1 MYLKSISFSK
11 ALLVGSA
18 VALPIIL
25 GVVFNFLEIGLAIG
39 FGAFWSSPSDV
50 SGSFKQKRN
59 GILLSAVLI
68 TIISFIG
75 GYLHYEKW
83 ISFFVLG
90 ILSFCIALISVY
102 GFRASLISFSGLLAL
117 VLSFALTLERLE
129 IYQYA
134 LLVGLGGIWYL
145 LLTTLWHKAFP
156 KAETEEFLTETYLL
170 TAKFLETRG
179 KLADFKADTKRL
191 QKELLDLQA
200 HLTEN
205 HSTLREILILSRKS
219 SGPSNYEDQKLL
231 VFVQLIEMLENAI
244 ANPAAYERM
253 QGLFK
258 DHPQYITKFQ
268 SLNFEMAAQLRKI
281 ARAGSDPK
289 KLPNNENL
297 ISCFANIKTEIE
309 FLEKGLLY
317 GDYILLQNFLDYQE
331 KQYEKLKRIKWLLDD
346 PNPTEIGTID
356 RKTARR
362 FVAFPEYDP
371 MLLVRNLSFNS
382 NIFRHALRLSVTLM
396 TGYAL
401 GSVFPFQNPYWILLT
416 IIVIMRPSYGLTKSR
431 SIDRIVGTLIGV
443 VIAVGLVFVIQNP
456 YIFAILGIGSL
467 VVAFSMT
474 QKNNKTS
481 AVFITL
487 SVIFIYAILEP
498 NVLGVI
504 KFRLIDTVVGA
515 ALSYLAMRILWPT
528 WESVSMRKSIEKSV
542 QANQIFLQK
551 IIAYYLQK
559 GKLPTSYA
567 LARKRAFLETSN
579 LNSAFQ
585 RMAQEPKSKQ
595 REIDKIYEMVVLN
608 HSFLASLASLGT
620 YVQHHKTT
628 DVSPQFKTA
637 AHKIE
642 TALTQIL
649 KCLQGNDCSTLDI
662 KPEAQYVFE
671 EDLLPFSTE
680 KIKGADL
687 QGKMELRNLQE
698 KHLVWEQLKW
708 QFAMSGKML
717 HLVNAVRF

>member
-1 MYLKSISFSK
+1 MKSISFSK
-11 ALLVGSA
+11 ALLVGFA
-18 VALPIIL
+18 VTVPIIL

-59 GILLSAVLI
+59 GILMSAILI

-75 GYLHYEKW
+75 GYLHYERW

-90 ILSFCIALISVY
+90 ILSFCIALIAVY

-117 VLSFALTLERLE
+117 VLSFALHLERLE

-134 LLVGLGGIWYL
+134 LMVGLGGIWYL
-145 LLTTLWHKAFP
+145 LLTKLWQLTFP
-156 KAETEEFLTETYLL
+156 NAETEEFLTLTYLL
-170 TAKFLETRG
+170 TAKFLETRA
-179 KLADFKADTKRL
+179 KLTDRKEDTKKL
-191 QKELLDLQA
+191 QQELLDLQTE
-200 HLTEN
+200 LTAN
-205 HSTLREILILSRKS
+205 HATLREILILSRKT
-219 SGPSNYEDQKLL
+219 SGPSNYDDQRLL
-231 VFVQLIEMLENAI
+231 VFVQLIEMLENAV

-253 QGLFK
+253 QELFK

-268 SLNFEMAAQLRKI
+268 SLNFEMADQLRKI
-281 ARAGSDPK
+281 ADANNN
-289 KLPNNENL
+289 PNNLPDNVNL
-297 ISCFANIKTEIE
+297 ITCFTNIKTEIE
-309 FLEKGLLY
+309 FLQKELLY
-317 GDYILLQNFLDYQE
+317 SDYILLQNFLDYQE

-362 FVAFPEYDP
+362 FVAFPEFDP
-371 MLLVRNLSFNS
+371 MLIFRNFSFSS
-382 NIFRHALRLSVTLM
+382 NIFRHSMRLAVALM
-396 TGYAL
+396 IGYAL
-401 GSVFPFQNPYWILLT
+401 GSLFPFQNPYWILLT

-431 SIDRIVGTLIGV
+431 SINRIVGTLIGA

-467 VVAFSMT
+467 VLAFSMI

-498 NVLGVI
+498 DILGVI

-515 ALSYLAMRILWPT
+515 ALAYLAMRLLWPS
-528 WESVSMRKSIEKSV
+528 WEAVSMRKSIEKSV
-542 QANQIFLQK
+542 QANQDFLKK
-551 IIAYYLQK
+551 ITTYYHQK
-559 GKLPTSYA
+559 GKIPTSYA
-567 LARKRAFLETSN
+567 LARKTAFLETSN
-579 LNSAFQ
+579 LNAAFQ

-595 REIDKIYEMVVLN
+595 KEIDKIYEVVALN

-628 DVSPQFKTA
+628 DASPQFKTA
-637 AHKIE
+637 TQKIE

-649 KCLQGNDCSTLDI
+649 KCLNGNDCSTLEL
-662 KPEAQYVFE
+662 KPEAEYVFE
-671 EDLLPFSTE
+671 KDLLPFSTE
-680 KIKGADL
+680 KIESADL
-687 QGKMELRNLQE
+687 QNKEELRNLQE

-717 HLVNAVRF
+717 HLVNAIRF